1 MELLAPVG
9 NIENFHAALKSG
21 ADAVYVGAPGFNA
34 RSLSRDLRLEDIAA
48 MIDYCRERDKKF
60 YIAANSLLLE
70 KDLPSVIE
78 NLAVLDGLEP
88 DALIVQDF
96 GLIRLVHQYFPELV
110 IHGSTLTTA
119 HNSQAVEVMGN
130 FGCDRV
136 VLARE
141 LTLKEIETI
150 AARNKDIE
158 LEIFIHGAM
167 CFSYSG
173 LCLFSSFLGGK
184 SGLRGKC
191 VQPCRRAY
199 RTPRS
204 IKGGGS
210 RQKGGARNKQV
221 QGRGKQPVQGG
232 KAEYLFSMNDL
243 SGLEAIPKLKQIG
256 IASLKVEGRLRSA
269 RYIENVISAYRLMI
283 DALPHEQESALSE
296 AQNLIDKAMSRK
308 TSSGYFFSPQPVEAI
323 SHLHSGNMGLHLGR
337 VTKVDMKAGK
347 PTARLKVKEPVAVGD
362 RIRLHIEP
370 GGERLAFSVKE
381 LNNSDNP
388 STQCNTGDNAL
399 ILLPEDIKKY
409 RLHSCDLYKVDD
421 KGGVPFKSD
430 LNFKDGK
437 TRVSILKKKLFPL
450 VKQAHREVVVIPE
463 EMLGEVYEDKP
474 TQLTRKKPGK
484 QRSRGRVKKGD
495 RRGPEKNLHKELKM
509 PMEWWLRLDSAK
521 TILTPLP
528 FTPDRFVLA
537 FEPSLIRQA
546 VQIKRYL
553 GRNARQVMW
562 ALPPLIAEKD
572 LGATRKNIQLLI
584 ASGFRTFQVAHMSQI
599 ELFGRE
605 RVHLYGD
612 YSLNMLNAQSLLL
625 ASQVGFEGVQ
635 LSMETDREN
644 LFNTLAA
651 YREISSV
658 NKDDDKVTRI
668 PVGLT
673 VYGTPPLYTARLA
686 SSFHQFDKTIISPK
700 DESFVMRKKQGYTQ
714 TFPTKPFSLLPYLS
728 DLKNLGINYAVVDLT
743 GSQRGGRPIEELA
756 ERLAGN
762 VRGGKLPTFNYLG
775 TLA

>member
-48 MIDYCRERDKKF
+48 MIDYCRARDKKF

-70 KDLPSVIE
+70 NDLTSVIE
-78 NLAVLDGLEP
+78 NLAVLDALAP

-96 GLIRLVHQYFPELV
+96 GLIRLVHQYFPETI

-141 LTLKEIETI
+141 LTLKEIEVI
-150 AARNKDIE
+150 AARNEDIE

-191 VQPCRRAY
+191 VQPCRRSY
-199 RTPRS
+199 RTPRATRS
-204 IKGGGS
+204 AGS
-210 RQKGGARNKQV
+210 KQKGGRNKKV
-221 QGRGKQPVQGG
+221 QTRGRQPAQGG
-232 KAEYLFSMNDL
+232 KGEYLFSMNDL
-243 SGLEAIPKLKQIG
+243 SGLEAVPKLKEIG
-256 IASLKVEGRLRSA
+256 ISSLKVEGRLRSA
-269 RYIENVISAYRLMI
+269 RYIENTISAYRMMM
-283 DALPHEQESALSE
+283 DAAPHEQDEVLVE

-308 TSSGYFFSPQPVEAI
+308 TSSGYFFTPQPAEAI
-323 SHLHSGNMGLHLGR
+323 TPQHSGNMGLHLGR
-337 VTKVDMKAGK
+337 ITKIDTKGGK
-347 PTARLKVKEPVAVGD
+347 PRAKLKVKDPVAVGD
-362 RIRLHIEP
+362 RVRLHIEP
-370 GGERLAFSVKE
+370 GGERLAFTVKE
-381 LNNSDNP
+381 LNNSESP
-388 STQCNTGDNAL
+388 SVQCNTGENAV
-399 ILLPEDIKKY
+399 ILLPEEINKY
-409 RLHSCDLYKVDD
+409 RLQSCDLYKVDG
-421 KGGVPFKSD
+421 KSGAPFKSD
-430 LNFKDGK
+430 LDFKGGK
-437 TRVSILKKKLFPL
+437 TTVSILKKKLYPQINL
-450 VKQAHREVVVIPE
+450 ACDEVVVFPNEI
-463 EMLGEVYEDKP
+463 LGEVQEDEP
-474 TQLTRKKPGK
+474 TQLTKKKGGKK
-484 QRSRGRVKKGD
+484 QRSAGRRKKGD
-495 RRGPEKNLHKELKM
+495 YRGSEKNLHKELKM

-521 TILTPLP
+521 TVLKPLP
-528 FTPDRFVLA
+528 FTPDRFVLS

-553 GRNARQVMW
+553 GRNARKVMW

-572 LGATRKNIQLLI
+572 LGTVRKNIKLLI

-605 RVHLYGD
+605 KVHLYGD
-612 YSLNMLNAQSLLL
+612 YSLNMLNAQSLML
-625 ASQVGFEGVQ
+625 ASEVGFEGVQ
-635 LSMETDREN
+635 FSMETDREN
-644 LFNTLAA
+644 LFNALAA
-651 YREISSV
+651 YRQITSV
-658 NKDDDKVTRI
+658 NKDDEKITRI

-686 SSFHQFDKTIISPK
+686 SSHFQFDKTVVSPK
-700 DESFVMRKKQGYTQ
+700 DESFIVRKKHGYTQ
-714 TFPTKPFSLLPYLS
+714 TFPKKPFSLLPYMT
-728 DLKNLGINYAVVDLT
+728 DLKTLGVNYAVVDLT
-743 GSQRGGRPIEELA
+743 GSPSGAKPIEELA
-756 ERLAGN
+756 ERLGGAA
-762 VRGGKLPTFNYLG
+762 RLGKLPTFNYLG

>member
-70 KDLPSVIE
+70 KDLSSVIE
-78 NLAVLDGLEP
+78 NLAVLNALEP

-96 GLIRLVHQYFPELV
+96 GLIRLIHEYFPETV
-110 IHGSTLTTA
+110 IHGSTLATA
-119 HNSQAVEVMGN
+119 HNSQTVEVMGN

-150 AARNKDIE
+150 AARNEEIE

-199 RTPRS
+199 RTSRS
-204 IKGGGS
+204 TRSSAGK
-210 RQKGGARNKQV
+210 QKGGARNKKGQS
-221 QGRGKQPVQGG
+221 RGQHPDQGG

-243 SGLEAIPKLKQIG
+243 SGLEAVAKLKEIR

-269 RYIENVISAYRLMI
+269 RYIENTISAYRMMI
-283 DALPHEQESALSE
+283 DAEFHEQDAALVE
-296 AQNLIDKAMSRK
+296 AQGLIDKAMSRK
-308 TSSGYFFSPQPVEAI
+308 TSSGYFFSPQPTEAI

-337 VTKVDMKAGK
+337 ITKVDMKGDK
-347 PTARLKVKEPVAVGD
+347 PTARLKVKEPIALGD

-381 LNNSDNP
+381 LNNSVNA
-388 STQCNTGDNAL
+388 STHCNAGDGAL

-409 RLHSCDLYKVDD
+409 RLHSCDFYKVDD
-421 KGGVPFKSD
+421 KSGAPFKSD
-430 LNFKDGK
+430 LDFKGGK
-437 TRVSILKKKLFPL
+437 TKVSILRKKLLPL
-450 VKQAHREVVVIPE
+450 VKEARREVVVVPE
-463 EMLGEVYEDKP
+463 EALGEVQEDKP
-474 TQLTRKKPGK
+474 TQLTRKKGGK
-484 QRSRGRVKKGD
+484 QHFKSRSRKSD
-495 RRGPEKNLHKELKM
+495 RRGSEKNLHKELKM
-509 PMEWWLRLDSAK
+509 PMEWWLRLDSAQ
-521 TILTPLP
+521 TILKPLP
-528 FTPDRFVLA
+528 FTPDRFVLS
-537 FEPSLIRQA
+537 FEPGLIRQA

-572 LGATRKNIQLLI
+572 LRITRKNIQLLI

-625 ASQVGFEGVQ
+625 ASKVGFEGVQ
-635 LSMETDREN
+635 FSMETDREN

-651 YREISSV
+651 YREITSV
-658 NKDDDKVTRI
+658 NKDDEKVTKI

-686 SSFHQFDKTIISPK
+686 SSHHHFDKTVISPK
-700 DESFVMRKKQGYTQ
+700 DESFVVRKKQGFTQ
-714 TFPTKPFSLLPYLS
+714 TFPIKPFSLLPYLS
-728 DLKNLGINYAVVDLT
+728 DLKSLGVNYAVVDLT
-743 GSQRGGRPIEELA
+743 GSPRGARPIEDLA
-756 ERLAGN
+756 ERLAG
-762 VRGGKLPTFNYLG
+762 VLRGGRLPTFNYLG